1 MLLQVLYKHLISL
14 IQQNAVL
21 VDEKMH
27 GKLTF
32 DLLIN
37 YIKENARFN
46 EDSSGIVI
54 ACQLMKKA
62 LRGLRLIP
70 KKGMAEQR
78 RLYIKLI

>member
-1 MLLQVLYKHLISL
+1 
-14 IQQNAVL
+14 
-21 VDEKMH
+21 MH
-27 GKLTF
+27 GQLTF

-37 YIKENARFN
+37 YIKGNARFN

-62 LRGLRLIP
+62 LKGLRLIP

-78 RLYIKLI
+78 RLSIKLIQNRLLEKFAQIFRDTTK